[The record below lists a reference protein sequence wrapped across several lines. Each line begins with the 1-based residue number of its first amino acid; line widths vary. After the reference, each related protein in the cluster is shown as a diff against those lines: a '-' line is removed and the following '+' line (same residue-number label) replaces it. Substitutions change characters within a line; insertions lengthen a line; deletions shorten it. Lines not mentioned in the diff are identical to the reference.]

1 MSKKRQTIFLIGLF
15 FVLAMV
21 SCGKSKKSPDRD
33 ASLEK
38 SLIEVSIGG
47 MSCTGC
53 EQTIQAGITKLEGI
67 KSVKAS
73 YVTGNAL
80 VEYFPGITDTLKIK
94 AAITGSGYTVKKFTP
109 VGENT
114 TVKQVPEF

>member
-1 MSKKRQTIFLIGLF
+1 MSRKRQTIFLIGLF
-15 FVLAMV
+15 IVLAVV
-21 SCGKSKKSPDRD
+21 SCGKSKKSPNGD
-33 ASLEK
+33 ASMEK

-47 MSCTGC
+47 MTCTGC

-80 VEYFPGITDTLKIK
+80 VEFFPGITDTVKIK
-94 AAITGSGYTVKKFTP
+94 AAITGTGYTVKKFKP
-109 VGENT
+109 VPENT
-114 TVKQVPEF
+114 TL

>member
-1 MSKKRQTIFLIGLF
+1 MSRKRLPIILIGLLIA
-15 FVLAMV
+15 LAVV
-21 SCGKSKKSPDRD
+21 SCGKSKKTTDN
-33 ASLEK
+33 AVAMEK

-47 MSCTGC
+47 MTCTGC

-80 VEYFPGITDTLKIK
+80 VEYFPGITDTVKIK
-94 AAITGSGYTVKKFTP
+94 AAITGSGYTVKKFKP
-109 VGENT
+109 VAENAS
-114 TVKQVPEF
+114 VE

>member
-1 MSKKRQTIFLIGLF
+1 MSRKRQTVFLIGLF
-15 FVLAMV
+15 IVLAVV
-21 SCGKSKKSPDRD
+21 SCGKSKKSANRD

-47 MSCTGC
+47 MTCTGC

-67 KSVKAS
+67 TSVKAS

-80 VEYFPGITDTLKIK
+80 VEYFPGITDTVKIK
-94 AAITGSGYTVKKFTP
+94 AAITGSGYTVKRFKP
-109 VGENT
+109 VPENT
-114 TVKQVPEF
+114 TL